1 MGEGRESL
9 KLVGFAVAGGRS
21 SRMGRDKATLPWGD
35 GDLLDHALRRLRGVT
50 PDVRVLCGPARAY
63 EDRGVPVL
71 TDALADIGT
80 LAALVAALRALPAGG
95 TAVLL
100 AVDLPL
106 VTVPLLRHV
115 AVASHGFDA
124 AVPLSTHGVEPLCA
138 AYGAACLPA
147 IEREIA
153 GGNYR
158 LTGFWSGARVREV
171 GIAELAT
178 LGDVGE
184 MFLNANTP
192 ADYARARD
200 AAARKK

>member
-1 MGEGRESL
+1 MDEGKKPLSV
-9 KLVGFAVAGGRS
+9 VGFAVAGGRS

-35 GDLLDHALRRLRGVT
+35 GDLLDHALARLRGVT
-50 PDVRVLCGPARAY
+50 PDVRVLCGAARAY

-71 TDALADIGT
+71 VDAVADIGT
-80 LAALVAALRALPAGG
+80 LAALLAALRALPPGG

-115 AVASHGFDA
+115 TVASHGFDA
-124 AVPLSTHGVEPLCA
+124 AVPLSTHGAEPLCA
-138 AYGAACLPA
+138 AYGAACLAP
-147 IEREIA
+147 IERAIA

-158 LTGFWSGARVREV
+158 LTGFWGEARVREIGV
-171 GIAELAT
+171 AELAA
-178 LGDVGE
+178 LGDVSA

-192 ADYARARD
+192 ADYARARGMAD
-200 AAARKK
+200 RT

>member
-1 MGEGRESL
+1 MGEGARALSI
-9 KLVGFAVAGGRS
+9 VGFAVAGGRS
-21 SRMGRDKATLPWGD
+21 SRMGRDKATLPWGG
-35 GDLLDHALRRLRGVT
+35 GDLLDHALERLRGVT
-50 PDVRVLCGPARAY
+50 PDVRVLCGPTRAY

-71 TDALADIGT
+71 TDAMANIGT
-80 LAALVAALRALPAGG
+80 LAALVAALRALPVGG

-124 AVPLSTHGVEPLCA
+124 AVPLSTHGAEPLCA
-138 AYGAACLPA
+138 AYGAACLSSV
-147 IEREIA
+147 EREIA
-153 GGNYR
+153 DGNYR
-158 LTGFWSGARVREV
+158 LTGFWGGARVREI
-171 GIAELAT
+171 GIAEMAA

-200 AAARKK
+200 VAARKK